1 MTSPNEIE
9 EALNLSFVRCMTCN
23 NIIGHMRETYVSMI
37 ASGTKPF
44 NAFKALGLSRY
55 CCTMNLANPSKIAP
69 GYLYNNP
76 REKGSIIFANKNA
89 AMLTG
94 ELSVSTSAESPLVTV
109 RPEFVSGTEITISQ
123 PFRLAELLPPTET
136 VEIQEIERGRHSST
150 ATLSG
155 LSIGKE
161 REPRPT
167 VQGRIT
173 SENFS
178 PEMIQMFENKMSGKK
193 TKIGTMESF
202 LRARGVS
209 SSGSLLTP
217 NIPSTIIVPPVGST
231 PSVPI
236 LGSYEPLDPP
246 TLGPAVS
253 LSPFGPSTSGPFSSG
268 QFAPS
273 LYASGLSTQPPDV
286 TDSNDLSNVFGSI
299 ETIDPASALPDISVP
314 SVVPT
319 HLAEQSIDIDSTTT
333 QNLFLP
339 TIIRL
344 PDPDNPNQKII
355 VRQFSGV

>member
-76 REKGSIIFANKNA
+76 REKGSIIFANKSA

-167 VQGRIT
+167 VQARIT

-178 PEMIQMFENKMSGKK
+178 PEMIQMFENKMSGKTTK
-193 TKIGTMESF
+193 TGTMESF
-202 LRARGVS
+202 LRAKGVS
-209 SSGSLLTP
+209 SFDSLLTP
-217 NIPSTIIVPPVGST
+217 NIPSTIIVPPVGSI

-236 LGSYEPLDPP
+236 LGSSEHLVPP
-246 TLGPAVS
+246 TLVPAVP
-253 LSPFGPSTSGPFSSG
+253 LFPFGQVDPGPFASG
-268 QFAPS
+268 QLAPS
-273 LYASGLSTQPPDV
+273 LYASGQTPDV
-286 TDSNDLSNVFGSI
+286 DLSNVFGSI
-299 ETIDPASALPDISVP
+299 ETIDPASALPVQSVP

-319 HLAEQSIDIDSTTT
+319 NLAEQSIDIDSTTT